1 MESTIAINKKI
12 HIYDEEKLVKEAIRG
27 NSKAF
32 AELLGNYKTYLYRI
46 AYAYVKEENT
56 ALDIIQESTCKCWVK
71 IKTLKDEKYFKTWIT
86 RIVIN
91 TAINMKEKN
100 SKMTFLDKSN
110 PVVDDKKEL
119 HIEEKL
125 DLYNAIELLNSK
137 YKMVIILKYF
147 NDMSIDTIA
156 DVMDIPVNTVKSHLR
171 RAKQELNKILK
182 EDYLND

>member
-1 MESTIAINKKI
+1 MI
-12 HIYDEEKLVKEAIRG
+12 
-27 NSKAF
+27 
-32 AELLGNYKTYLYRI
+32 
-46 AYAYVKEENT
+46 
-56 ALDIIQESTCKCWVK
+56 
-71 IKTLKDEKYFKTWIT
+71 
-86 RIVIN
+86 
-91 TAINMKEKN
+91 
-100 SKMTFLDKSN
+100 FLDKSD

-137 YKMVIILKYF
+137 YKTVIILKYF

-156 DVMDIPVNTVKSHLR
+156 DIMDIPVNTVKSHLR